1 MQDQLKKA
9 QRFAVSGVL
18 VTGLHVLIAD
28 TMIRVFAAHPSTA
41 NGIAFL
47 CATAFSYALNTLWSF
62 SSTIRAQNL
71 IRFLLVSAF
80 GCVLAMAVSG
90 VAEFYGMH
98 YWIGI
103 LGVVA
108 VVPPMTFLLHT
119 NWTYRQA

>member
-1 MQDQLKKA
+1 MQAQIRKA

-18 VTGLHVLIAD
+18 VTGLHVVVAAALIRFGSLPPA
-28 TMIRVFAAHPSTA
+28 VA
-41 NGIAFL
+41 NGVAFVF
-47 CATAFSYALNTLWSF
+47 ATAFSYTLNTLWSF

-71 IRFLLVSAF
+71 MRFLLVSTV

-90 VAEFYGMH
+90 MADLYGMH

-108 VVPPMTFLLHT
+108 TVPPITFLLHS
-119 NWTYRQA
+119 NWTYR